1 MFHSMWH
8 VTCPSGHELRNPL
21 HGVCAGIEALR
32 GGQLGAAETAQELA
46 SIAEGLALMVSVT
59 NDMTDLQVFV
69 RASHRAMYSLVRV
82 RAFS

>member
-1 MFHSMWH
+1 MRS
-8 VTCPSGHELRNPL
+8 
-21 HGVCAGIEALR
+21 
-32 GGQLGAAETAQELA
+32 GQLGAAETAQELA